1 MTELAL
7 HILDLAQN
15 SIRAKAR
22 LVEIYILENPDE
34 NYYRIVIK
42 DDGHGMDAETLQK
55 ATDPFYTS
63 RTTRKVGLGIPMLKQ
78 NAEQCD
84 GSFHIESTPGLGTS
98 LTATFSYRHI
108 DRPPLGD
115 ITGTILILL
124 ANEMG
129 TDVLYRH
136 QTLQGEFN
144 FDSREIKRILEGT
157 PLVTK
162 EIRNFLKSMIEENL
176 DEIQITR
183 G

>member
-15 SIRAKAR
+15 SIRAKSS
-22 LVEIYILENPDE
+22 LIEIHVMENPDE
-34 NYYRIVIK
+34 DYYRIVIK
-42 DDGHGMDAETLQK
+42 DDGEGMDKETLEK
-55 ATDPFYTS
+55 VTDPFFTS

-84 GSFHIESTPGLGTS
+84 GSFQIESKRWVGTK
-98 LTATFSYRHI
+98 LTATFGYHHI

-124 ANEMG
+124 ANDQG
-129 TDVLYRH
+129 TDVMYRH
-136 QTLQGEFN
+136 QTLQGEFD

-162 EIRNFLKSMIEENL
+162 EIRDFLKSMIEENL
-176 DEIQITR
+176 DHIQISK
-183 G
+183 

>member
-15 SIRAKAR
+15 SIRANAR
-22 LVEIYILENPDE
+22 LIEIFIMENPDE
-34 NYYRIVIK
+34 DYYRIVIK
-42 DDGHGMDAETLQK
+42 DDGDGMTPETLQK
-55 ATDPFYTS
+55 VTDPFFTS

-78 NAEQCD
+78 NAEQCN
-84 GSFHIESTPGLGTS
+84 GSFQIESTFGIGTK
-98 LTATFSYRHI
+98 LTATFGYHHI

-124 ANEMG
+124 ANETD

-144 FDSREIKRILEGT
+144 FDSREIKKILEGT

-162 EIRNFLKSMIEENL
+162 EIRDFLMSMIEENL
-176 DEIQITR
+176 DQIQITKE
-183 G
+183 